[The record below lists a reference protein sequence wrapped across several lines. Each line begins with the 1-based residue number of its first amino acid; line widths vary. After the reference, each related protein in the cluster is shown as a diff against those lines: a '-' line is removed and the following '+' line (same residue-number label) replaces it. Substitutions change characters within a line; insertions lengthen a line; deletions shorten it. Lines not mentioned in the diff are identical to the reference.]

1 MDLLKQGMN
10 LLGANNKKAVG
21 IVERVKR
28 SGVVGALKGTYE
40 PVEGTPV
47 LDVAEL
53 QQRLR
58 KLGASGVP
66 FEVRDE
72 EHDKHGELVAR
83 WKIMDAV
90 WWNSFKH
97 VGVNSVTELHLKFDV
112 EKHEV
117 RELDDSHTVSWN
129 ANVPRLDKGKA
140 DNDGNSDRSA
150 WWRADDPL
158 NDGRLR
164 NYYFDST
171 EIKDII
177 GTVITDAGWTM
188 RQVYRKK
195 TLREGKD

>member
-1 MDLLKQGMN
+1 MDLFKQGMN
-10 LLGANNKKAVG
+10 LLGGNNKKAVN
-21 IVERVKR
+21 IVDRVKR

-47 LDVAEL
+47 LEVAEL
-53 QQRLR
+53 RTRLEQ
-58 KLGASGVP
+58 LGASGVP
-66 FEVRDE
+66 FEVVADDD
-72 EHDKHGELVAR
+72 DKHGELVAR

-90 WWNSFKH
+90 WWKSFQH
-97 VGVNSVTELHLKFDV
+97 VGVNSITDLHLKLDV
-112 EKHEV
+112 DRHEV
-117 RELDDSHTVSWN
+117 RELDDARTVKWN
-129 ANVPRLDKGKA
+129 GQIPKLDKGKE

-158 NDGRLR
+158 NPGDLR

-188 RQVYRKK
+188 LQVYRKK